1 MSTIQH
7 SGSPYALG
15 LCNIFYVHCSLVLFA
30 SEAHGICE
38 FCLANSASQ
47 DSRVSFVQDSIWIYL
62 FFMVTWTYFTLFV
75 GEISNLRGTLY
86 CGSNTRWRTSSFF
99 GSLGFFLL
107 LGFCSIA
114 TYYFDTGCQFSF
126 NLGLW
131 IGEILAVTLVN
142 CVLGIQFSLK
152 FTLAL
157 VFYLALLIGLSF
169 GIPGFPESDLG
180 GFW

>member
-1 MSTIQH
+1 MHHCLLALGCLCLCTIFYVH
-7 SGSPYALG
+7 YTTLMPPMESPYALG
-15 LCNIFYVHCSLVLFA
+15 LCDIFYVHCSLVLFA

-62 FFMVTWTYFTLFV
+62 FFMVTWTYFTLYV
-75 GEISNLRGTLY
+75 GEISILRGTLY

-126 NLGLW
+126 NFGLW
-131 IGEILAVTLVN
+131 IGEILAVT
-142 CVLGIQFSLK
+142 
-152 FTLAL
+152 
-157 VFYLALLIGLSF
+157 F
-169 GIPGFPESDLG
+169 G
-180 GFW
+180 